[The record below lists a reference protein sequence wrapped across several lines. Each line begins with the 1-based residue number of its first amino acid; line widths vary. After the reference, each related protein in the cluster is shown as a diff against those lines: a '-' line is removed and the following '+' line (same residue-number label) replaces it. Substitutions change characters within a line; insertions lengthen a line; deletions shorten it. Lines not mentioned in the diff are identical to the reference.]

1 MTSPTDEALR
11 LPRLIP
17 VLFAIAL
24 LGLVGLTAWQW
35 RDGPPVSAN
44 LLQLL
49 PSGAPGELEQLA
61 ESIWNSLN
69 CDNKVSLYV
78 STVELETGKRETVI
92 YNKHLG
98 GKAE

>member
-1 MTSPTDEALR
+1 MMLKHARKKDVIVVR
-11 LPRLIP
+11 LE
-17 VLFAIAL
+17 
-24 LGLVGLTAWQW
+24 
-35 RDGPPVSAN
+35 
-44 LLQLL
+44 
-49 PSGAPGELEQLA
+49 GELDQLA